1 MARWRTTFRRLPAER
16 VHPSAVGRSW
26 GLASAVLTKA
36 ALGVADGV
44 LVKCYPGASAP
55 AAGLINM
62 LSRNILVD
70 GELFGCDPAD
80 IPDPPDREHMK
91 QLMVVLGVTFHE
103 CGHGNHTPSPD
114 EYEAVPAELLDDAR
128 TLEEA
133 RMEARANESHPRCTT
148 YLRAAVGRVLL
159 EHAPEAPEAPLTRAV
174 AVRQAALV
182 LGRVPAG
189 TLLQNEVTAIEGE
202 LERVLGG
209 GDLARVK
216 EIVAEVCRASDEKAI
231 PALIDGA
238 RKLAEIEPPP
248 PEFGGSAGGGSSS
261 GSGSGMPDP
270 GGLTWSDVEDILEAA
285 ARDWRD
291 SEVDGDGETDDLVED
306 LRKVARS
313 IAKGGAPP
321 TKSVGLYGGGIGLSG
336 PEIPPSGGRPP
347 VAVERIAVSRLATAL
362 RRARSKRL
370 IQEGRV
376 APPGRF
382 SGRGAMRQASEL
394 ERGAPIRGLAFRTR
408 RTVVQELWHP
418 LVGIVAD
425 VSGSMAGHLGALASV
440 LWVVHT
446 AVEEVDGR
454 AGASLFSAEAKLL
467 CSPGRRLAQVPVV
480 TTAGGTTAAGD
491 AIEVLTDAMPFD
503 DRRRPR
509 LMVMIGDGLWH
520 AEDGEREIAELQ
532 ASGCGVVSV
541 GIDSEPVAHGED
553 RVVAVSHPLEI
564 AAVIG
569 RACVDVI
576 TAR

>member
-1 MARWRTTFRRLPAER
+1 MARWRNAFRRLPAEQ
-16 VHPSAVGRSW
+16 VQPDAIGRSW

-36 ALGVADGV
+36 ALGVAPSV
-44 LVKCYPGASAP
+44 LVKCFPRASAP

-62 LSRNILVD
+62 ESRNILVD
-70 GELFGCDPAD
+70 GDLFGCDPAD
-80 IPDPPDREHMK
+80 IPDPPNRDQLK

-103 CGHGNHTPSPD
+103 CGHGNHTPSPG
-114 EYEAVPAELLDDAR
+114 EYETVPKELLSDAK

-148 YLRAAVGRVLL
+148 YLRAAVAKVLL
-159 EHAPEAPEAPLTRAV
+159 EHAPESPSEPLTRAG

-189 TLLQNEVTAIEGE
+189 TLLQSEVAAAEAKFAQ
-202 LERVLGG
+202 VLGD

-216 EIVAEVCRASDEKAI
+216 DIVAEVCRAADKDAI

-248 PEFGGSAGGGSSS
+248 PEEGGDAGSASEGGSG
-261 GSGSGMPDP
+261 GSGSG
-270 GGLTWSDVEDILEAA
+270 GLSWSDLEEILEAGA
-285 ARDWRD
+285 DAWRQ
-291 SEVDGDGETDDLVED
+291 SKVDGEGEDDDLAED
-306 LRKVARS
+306 LRKLARS
-313 IAKGGAPP
+313 LAKGEAVPIKGG
-321 TKSVGLYGGGIGLSG
+321 GLYGGIGPSG
-336 PEIPPSGGRPP
+336 PEIPPTGGRPP
-347 VAVERIAVSRLATAL
+347 VPVELIAVSRLATAL
-362 RRARSKRL
+362 RRARTKRL
-370 IQEGRV
+370 VREGRV

-394 ERGAPIRGLAFRTR
+394 ERGAPVRGLAFRTQ

-418 LVGIVAD
+418 VVGIGVDASLSVD
-425 VSGSMAGHLGALASV
+425 LFRGVIASV

-446 AVEEVDGR
+446 SVEEVDGM
-454 AGASLFSAEAKLL
+454 AGAALFSTEAKLL
-467 CSPGRRLAQVPVV
+467 CPPGRRLTQVPVI
-480 TTAGGTTAAGD
+480 TTALGTTAAGEAIDVLRD
-491 AIEVLTDAMPFD
+491 ALPLG

-509 LMVMIGDGLWH
+509 LVVMIGDGLWH
-520 AEDGEREIAELQ
+520 ASDGEQEIAELQ
-532 ASGCGVVSV
+532 ASGCGVISV
-541 GIDSEPVAHGED
+541 GIDGEPVPHGED
-553 RVVAVSHPLEI
+553 RVVAVSEPLEI

>member
-1 MARWRTTFRRLPAER
+1 MARWRHAFRRLPAEQ
-16 VHPSAVGRSW
+16 VQPDAVGRSW

-36 ALGVADGV
+36 ALGIAEGV
-44 LVKCYPGASAP
+44 LVKCYPRASAP

-80 IPDPPDREHMK
+80 IPDPPNRDQLK

-114 EYEAVPAELLDDAR
+114 EYETVPKELLSDAK

-148 YLRAAVGRVLL
+148 YLRAAVAKVLL
-159 EHAPEAPEAPLTRAV
+159 EHAPEQPSEPLTRAE

-189 TLLQNEVTAIEGE
+189 TLLQSEVAATEAEFVQ
-202 LERVLGG
+202 VLGDE
-209 GDLARVK
+209 DLARVK
-216 EIVAEVCRASDEKAI
+216 DIVAEVCRASDEDAI

-248 PEFGGSAGGGSSS
+248 PDASSSAASGGGSGDDES
-261 GSGSGMPDP
+261 
-270 GGLTWSDVEDILEAA
+270 GGLSWADIEDILEAGAEGWREA
-285 ARDWRD
+285 A
-291 SEVDGDGETDDLVED
+291 VDGDSGDGELADD
-306 LRKVARS
+306 LRKLARS
-313 IAKGGAPP
+313 IAKGEAQPIKGG
-321 TKSVGLYGGGIGLSG
+321 GLYGGIGLSG
-336 PEIPPSGGRPP
+336 PEIPPTGGRPP

-362 RRARSKRL
+362 RRARTKRL
-370 IQEGRV
+370 VREGRV

-394 ERGAPIRGLAFRTR
+394 ERGAPVRGLAFRTQ

-418 LVGIVAD
+418 QVGIVAD
-425 VSGSMAGHLGALASV
+425 VSGSMGGHLGALASV
-440 LWVVHT
+440 LWVVHC

-467 CSPGRRLAQVPVV
+467 CAPGRRLTQVPVV
-480 TTAGGTTAAGD
+480 TTAGGTTAAGEAIDVLRD
-491 AIEVLTDAMPFD
+491 ALPLG

-509 LMVMIGDGLWH
+509 LVVMIGDGLWH
-520 AEDGEREIAELQ
+520 ASDGEREISELQ

-541 GIDSEPVAHGED
+541 GIGSEPVPHGED
-553 RVVAVSHPLEI
+553 RVVAVSEPLEI

-576 TAR
+576 AAR

>member
-1 MARWRTTFRRLPAER
+1 MSRWRTTFRRLPAER

-36 ALGVADGV
+36 ALGIADSV
-44 LVKCYPGASAP
+44 LVKCYPGAPAP

-80 IPDPPDREHMK
+80 IPDPPGRDHLK

-114 EYEAVPAELLDDAR
+114 EYEAVPKELLADAR

-159 EHAPEAPEAPLTRAV
+159 EHAPETPAAPLTRAV

-189 TLLQNEVTAIEGE
+189 TLLESEVATVEAE
-202 LERVLGG
+202 LEQVLGA
-209 GDLARVK
+209 GDVARVK
-216 EIVAEVCRASDEKAI
+216 EIVAEVCSASDENAI
-231 PALIDGA
+231 PALIEGA

-248 PEFGGSAGGGSSS
+248 PESAGGGGSAGEAGSH
-261 GSGSGMPDP
+261 DP
-270 GGLTWSDVEDILEAA
+270 GGGGLSWSDVEDILEAGA
-285 ARDWRD
+285 EAWRD
-291 SEVDGDGETDDLVED
+291 AEVKGAADGGDLADD
-306 LRKVARS
+306 LRKLARS
-313 IAKGGAPP
+313 IAKGDAPP
-321 TKSVGLYGGGIGLSG
+321 SKAVGLYGGIGLSG
-336 PEIPPSGGRPP
+336 PEIPPTGGRPP
-347 VAVERIAVSRLATAL
+347 IAVERIAVSRLATAL
-362 RRARSKRL
+362 RRARSRRL

-382 SGRGAMRQASEL
+382 SGRGAMRQSSEV
-394 ERGAPIRGLAFRTR
+394 ERGAPIRGLAFRTH

-446 AVEEVDGR
+446 AVEEVGGR

-467 CSPGRRLAQVPVV
+467 CTPGRRLTQVPVV
-480 TTAGGTTAAGD
+480 TTAGGTTAAGEAIDVLRD
-491 AIEVLTDAMPFD
+491 ALPLG

-509 LMVMIGDGLWH
+509 LVVMIGDGLWH
-520 AEDGEREIAELQ
+520 AEDGEQEIAELQ

-541 GIDSEPVAHGED
+541 GIDSEPVPHGED
-553 RVVAVSHPLEI
+553 RVVAVSNPLEI

>member
-1 MARWRTTFRRLPAER
+1 MPRWRDTFRRLPAER

-36 ALGVADGV
+36 ALGISPGV
-44 LVKCYPGASAP
+44 LVKCYPSASAP

-62 LSRNILVD
+62 LTRNILVD

-80 IPDPPDREHMK
+80 IPDPPERDQLK

-114 EYEAVPAELLDDAR
+114 EYEAVPKELLGDAK

-148 YLRAAVGRVLL
+148 YLRAAVGKVLL
-159 EHAPEAPEAPLTRAV
+159 EHAPAQPSEPLTRAE

-189 TLLQNEVTAIEGE
+189 TLLQSEVAKAESE
-202 LERVLGG
+202 FAQVLGDK
-209 GDLARVK
+209 DLGRVK
-216 EIVAEVCRASDEKAI
+216 EIVAEVCRARDEDAI
-231 PALIDGA
+231 PALIEGA
-238 RKLAEIEPPP
+238 RRLAEIEPPP
-248 PEFGGSAGGGSSS
+248 PETGGGAGSGGGS
-261 GSGSGMPDP
+261 GSGSG
-270 GGLTWSDVEDILEAA
+270 GLSWADVEDLLEAA
-285 ARDWRD
+285 ADDWRGAA
-291 SEVDGDGETDDLVED
+291 VDDEAEDGELAGD
-306 LRKVARS
+306 LRDLARA
-313 IAKGGAPP
+313 IATGEVTPVKGG
-321 TKSVGLYGGGIGLSG
+321 GLYGIGLSG
-336 PEIPPSGGRPP
+336 PEIPPTGGRPP
-347 VAVERIAVSRLATAL
+347 VPAELVAVSRLAMAL

-370 IQEGRV
+370 IREGRV
-376 APPGRF
+376 TPPGRF
-382 SGRGAMRQASEL
+382 SGKGAMRQASEL
-394 ERGAPIRGLAFRTR
+394 DRGAPVRGLAFRSQ

-418 LVGIVAD
+418 QVGIVAD
-425 VSGSMAGHLGALASV
+425 VSASMNRHRGALASV

-446 AVEEVDGR
+446 AVEEVNGR
-454 AGASLFSAEAKLL
+454 VGASLFSTEAKLL
-467 CSPGRRLAQVPVV
+467 CPPGRRLTQVPVV
-480 TTAGGTTAAGD
+480 TTAVGTTAAGE
-491 AIEVLTDAMPFD
+491 AIDVLTDALPLG

-509 LMVMIGDGLWH
+509 LVVMIGDGLWH
-520 AEDGEREIAELQ
+520 ASDGDQEIASLQ

-541 GIDSEPVAHGED
+541 GIGSEPVPHGED
-553 RVVAVSHPLEI
+553 RVVAVSEPLEI

>member
-1 MARWRTTFRRLPAER
+1 VSRWRNTFRRLPAEQ

-26 GLASAVLTKA
+26 GIASAVLTKA
-36 ALGVADGV
+36 ALGITDGV
-44 LVKCYPGASAP
+44 LVKCYPGAPAP

-80 IPDPPDREHMK
+80 IPDPPGRDHMK

-114 EYEAVPAELLDDAR
+114 EYEAVPKELLVDAR

-148 YLRAAVGRVLL
+148 YLRAAVGKVLL
-159 EHAPEAPEAPLTRAV
+159 EHAPETPAAPLTRAV

-189 TLLQNEVTAIEGE
+189 TLLQSEVTAAEDE
-202 LERVLGG
+202 LEQVLGG

-216 EIVAEVCRASDEKAI
+216 EIVAEVCRASDENAI
-231 PALIDGA
+231 PALIEGA

-248 PEFGGSAGGGSSS
+248 PESASGGGSGGEA
-261 GSGSGMPDP
+261 GSGDPDA
-270 GGLTWSDVEDILEAA
+270 GGLSWSDVEDILEAGA
-285 ARDWRD
+285 EEWRD
-291 SEVDGDGETDDLVED
+291 SEVNSDANAGDLVDD
-306 LRKVARS
+306 LRKLARS
-313 IAKGGAPP
+313 IAKGDAPP
-321 TKSVGLYGGGIGLSG
+321 GKTVGLYGGIGLSG
-336 PEIPPSGGRPP
+336 PEIPPTGGRPP
-347 VAVERIAVSRLATAL
+347 VAAERIAVSRLATAL

-370 IQEGRV
+370 IHEGRV

-394 ERGAPIRGLAFRTR
+394 ERGAPVRGLAFRTH

-467 CSPGRRLAQVPVV
+467 CKPGRRLTQVPVV
-480 TTAGGTTAAGD
+480 TMAGGTTAAGEAIDVLRD
-491 AIEVLTDAMPFD
+491 ALPLGDC
-503 DRRRPR
+503 RRPR
-509 LMVMIGDGLWH
+509 LVVMIGDGLWH
-520 AEDGEREIAELQ
+520 AEDGEGEIAELQ

-553 RVVAVSHPLEI
+553 RVVAVSNPLEI